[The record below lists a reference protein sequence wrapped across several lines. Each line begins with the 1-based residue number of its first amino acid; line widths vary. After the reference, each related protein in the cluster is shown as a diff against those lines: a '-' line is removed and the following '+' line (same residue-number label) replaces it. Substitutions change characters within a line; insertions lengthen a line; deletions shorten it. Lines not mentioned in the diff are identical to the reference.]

1 MVGAL
6 WTDAAAWGD
15 VGVGGAGDAALG
27 ADAVGGVKMD
37 YEVLG
42 TGNDMLMV
50 TCSGTAV
57 RLD

>member
-27 ADAVGGVKMD
+27 AEMR
-37 YEVLG
+37 
-42 TGNDMLMV
+42 
-50 TCSGTAV
+50 
-57 RLD
+57 RLALAGWRPA